1 MTTTILETIVDRFY
15 RDFQELVS
23 YLEKG
28 GELSLR
34 NVVESNFGKVLL
46 LVAASYFEW
55 LITQNL
61 VEFVNQGTNNNKA
74 ILEFVKNKALSRQFH
89 SLFDWDRN
97 NANKFYSLFGEEF
110 RAFMKGELDSNNVL
124 DSSVKAF
131 MEIGRE
137 RNRLVHQDFGSF
149 ALEKTAT
156 EIFQLYKEAVHFVES
171 IPIKLEEFC
180 AVAKKLD
187 GSC

>member
-1 MTTTILETIVDRFY
+1 MQETVVDRFY
-15 RDFQELVS
+15 RDFHELML
-23 YLEKG
+23 YLDKG

-34 NVVESNFGKVLL
+34 NVVESSFRKDLL

-55 LITQNL
+55 VISHNLI
-61 VEFVNQGTNNNKA
+61 EFVRQSSNSNLA
-74 ILEFVKNKALSRQFH
+74 VLEFVKNKAISRQYH

-97 NANKFYSLFGEEF
+97 NATKFYSLFGEGF
-110 RAFMKGELDSNNVL
+110 RDFMRSELDL
-124 DSSVKAF
+124 DNGLEKSVKAF

-156 EIFQLYKEAVHFVES
+156 EIYELYKTAVPFVEC
-171 IPIKLEEFC
+171 IPMKLHEFC
-180 AVAKKLD
+180 
-187 GSC
+187 GGNNR